1 MTMQSEQTNVK
12 NQLTAALRYLWRA
25 LRPLALAVVLGVLCG
40 ALGALFHRAIDLATQ
55 LRGAHPWLLWLL
67 PLGGLLV
74 LGLYRLCRVSFDAGT
89 NLIIESV
96 SADADVPILLAPL
109 IVAGTVVSHL
119 LGASVGREGAALQ
132 LGGSIGQNLGQAL
145 RLGTRETRV
154 AAQCGMAA
162 CFAAMF
168 GTPLAAAVFVVEVI
182 RVGRMGYHALLPCLC
197 ASMTAHLTALSLGA
211 EPLRFTLSG
220 VPALDWLGLA
230 KAAGLGIGCALVS
243 ILLCLCLEEGGR
255 LAKTYIKNPYL
266 RIGLGGAVMA
276 LVTVG
281 FGLYDYA
288 GAGTQVIH
296 QALAGEARP
305 WSFLVKLALTA
316 LCVAAGFRGG
326 EIVPTL
332 FIGSTFGCVAGPLL
346 RLDSGFAAACA
357 MIAVFCSAVNCPMA
371 SLLLACELFGTQEVG
386 LMAVTACTSFVLSGR
401 FGLYASQTMGD
412 KVPKEM

>member
-1 MTMQSEQTNVK
+1 MGTNMKQKGAAAGRYVWTVVK
-12 NQLTAALRYLWRA
+12 SLL
-25 LRPLALAVVLGVLCG
+25 LAVALGVLCG
-40 ALGALFHRAIDLATQ
+40 ALGAGFHRAIDLATQ
-55 LRGAHPWLLWLL
+55 AREAHRWLLWLL
-67 PLGGLLV
+67 PLGGLLA

-109 IVAGTVVSHL
+109 IVAGTVLSHL

-132 LGGSIGQNLGQAL
+132 LGGSVGQNLGKAL
-145 RLGTRETRV
+145 RLGDRETRV

-211 EPLRFTLSG
+211 EPLRFTLNG
-220 VPALDWLGLA
+220 VPGLDWLGIA
-230 KAAGLGIGCALVS
+230 RSAGLGVGCAVVS
-243 ILLCLCLEEGGR
+243 ILLCVCLEEGGH

-296 QALAGEARP
+296 QALAGDARP
-305 WSFLVKLALTA
+305 WSFLVKLVLTA

-346 RLDSGFAAACA
+346 GLEPGFAAAA
-357 MIAVFCSAVNCPMA
+357 GMIALFCSVVNCPMA

-386 LMAVTACTSFVLSGR
+386 LMAVTACVAFVLSGK
-401 FGLYASQTMGD
+401 FGLYASQSRSGLA
-412 KVPKEM
+412 P

>member
-1 MTMQSEQTNVK
+1 MQTNIRQGGAAAGRYAWTVVK
-12 NQLTAALRYLWRA
+12 SLL
-25 LRPLALAVVLGVLCG
+25 LAVVLGALCG
-40 ALGALFHRAIDLATQ
+40 ALGAGFHRAIDLAAQ
-55 LRGAHPWLLWLL
+55 ARDAHRWLLWLL

-109 IVAGTVVSHL
+109 IVVGTVISHL

-132 LGGSIGQNLGQAL
+132 LGGSVGQNLGKLL
-145 RLGTRETRV
+145 RLSDRETRV

-211 EPLRFTLSG
+211 EPLRFTLGSLPDMG
-220 VPALDWLGLA
+220 WLSLA
-230 KAAGLGIGCALVS
+230 RSAGLGVGCAAVS
-243 ILLCLCLEEGGR
+243 ILLCVCLEEGGH

-266 RIGLGGAVMA
+266 RIGLGGGAMA
-276 LVTVG
+276 LLTVG

-296 QALAGEARP
+296 RALAGDARP
-305 WSFLVKLALTA
+305 ESFLIKLGLTA

-346 RLDSGFAAACA
+346 GLEPGFAAAAA

-386 LMAVTACTSFVLSGR
+386 LMAVAACTSFVLSGK
-401 FGLYASQTMGD
+401 FGLYASQTRGGLA
-412 KVPKEM
+412 P